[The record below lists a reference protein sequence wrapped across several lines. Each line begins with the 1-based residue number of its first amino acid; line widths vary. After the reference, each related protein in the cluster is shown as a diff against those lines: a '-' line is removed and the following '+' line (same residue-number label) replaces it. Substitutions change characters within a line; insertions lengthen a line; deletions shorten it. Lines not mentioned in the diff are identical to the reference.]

1 MYYQNNFNNFQQ
13 NLNENNDPPP
23 IKVEEDEKEYKG
35 GDKIVFALKRNLISK
50 YLIDFCKNKKN
61 KKLDEMLSDL
71 ITYKIYKN
79 SNEPFN
85 LRQIIFEKLEKMMI
99 EISCL
104 RNEEIRMEKTQKL
117 FLWYKGRIKAFE
129 DIRKIQEKSY
139 KEKDE
144 IDDLEIYNEKELK
157 KKSEKE
163 DIIMNEEEKNVK
175 ENLKHRNQDMLYK
188 DMLEDY
194 KVKQIKDSDITGNR
208 TKSNKE
214 LDSFPIKIDK
224 SLYKT
229 LSSSSFKNYSHI
241 GEITTFYSTKNGKNP
256 FTLKKKLGLEEQTY
270 YSLNKRRFPKLNRET
285 KFSYSYNRPTYDYN
299 TMIVENN
306 IVNCKLKNLK
316 EKRGKEEI
324 NEGLENFGMDK
335 AKFKENIIN
344 KYELKKIINMY
355 SNDNQFNSALLKK
368 YKLKRPIIK
377 KGIKLKKIGHKK
389 SIDDNFI
396 KNNEESKENFVIIRN
411 DSKRSFSQVIKKFNF
426 INEKP
431 KIDINQIKN
440 IDLNTNSIM
449 EKEKNEIKVIKIK
462 LKQTKDKIK
471 KEYMNIKENYSDIP
485 NDIVYNIFNKNPL
498 FKQKFLYDRLCGIKT
513 KKVEISNKDT
523 ERDESESEYHN
534 FYMSA
539 YDFSNLKKLENYEE
553 EKKKK
558 TRNNEKSII
567 EAFDSSKDDF
577 LNFRKTMSSWKKNNF
592 EKLYN
597 RIIKNKDKNEISNF
611 TPESK
616 YISFKRKI
624 NLKQEKHNSLEYALV
639 NPIENS
645 LYPRLYLPRNGSML
659 LTRKVKNEKKGKSKK
674 KEEIKYIFL
683 L

>member
-1 MYYQNNFNNFQQ
+1 MYYQNQFNNFQQ
-13 NLNENNDPPP
+13 NLNENDDPPP
-23 IKVEEDEKEYKG
+23 INNEEDEKEYKG
-35 GDKIVFALKRNLISK
+35 GDKIVFALKRNFISK
-50 YLIDFCKNKKN
+50 YLIEFCKNEKN

-71 ITYKIYKN
+71 ISYKIYKKT
-79 SNEPFN
+79 NEPFN

-99 EISCL
+99 ELSCL
-104 RNEEIRMEKTQKL
+104 RNEEIRMEKIIKL
-117 FLWYKGRIKAFE
+117 FLWYKERIKSFE

-144 IDDLEIYNEKELK
+144 IDDLEIYNERELK
-157 KKSEKE
+157 KKSQKE
-163 DIIMNEEEKNVK
+163 DIIINEEEKNVK
-175 ENLKHRNQDMLYK
+175 EDLKHRNKDILYK

-194 KVKQIKDSDITGNR
+194 KLKQIKDSYNADNR

-214 LDSFPIKIDK
+214 LDSFPKKNDK
-224 SLYKT
+224 ALYKT
-229 LSSSSFKNYSHI
+229 LSSSSYKNYSHM
-241 GEITTFYSTKNGKNP
+241 GEITTFYSTKNGKNA
-256 FTLKKKLGLEEQTY
+256 FTLKKKLGIVEQTY
-270 YSLNKRRFPKLNRET
+270 YSLNKRHFPKLNRET
-285 KFSYSYNRPTYDYN
+285 KFSYSYNRPPYDYN
-299 TMIVENN
+299 TMIIENN
-306 IVNCKLKNLK
+306 IINNKLKNLK

-324 NEGLENFGMDK
+324 NEGLDNFGMDK

-355 SNDNQFNSALLKK
+355 TNDNNFNSALLKK
-368 YKLKRPIIK
+368 YKLKKPIIK
-377 KGIKLKKIGHKK
+377 KEIKLKSISNKK
-389 SIDDNFI
+389 SIDDNLI
-396 KNNEESKENFVIIRN
+396 YNNEESKENFVKIRN
-411 DSKRSFSQVIKKFNF
+411 DSKRSFSQVIKKVN
-426 INEKP
+426 ILNEKS

-449 EKEKNEIKVIKIK
+449 EREKNEIKVIKIK

-471 KEYMNIKENYSDIP
+471 KKYINIKENYSNIP

-498 FKQKFLYDRLCGIKT
+498 FKQKFLYDRLCGIKA

-539 YDFSNLKKLENYEE
+539 YDFSNLKKLENYEV

-558 TRNNEKSII
+558 TRNNEKNII
-567 EAFDSSKDDF
+567 EAFDSSKDDY

-597 RIIKNKDKNEISNF
+597 RIIKNKDNNEISNF

-624 NLKQEKHNSLEYALV
+624 NIKQEKHNSLEYALV

-645 LYPRLYLPRNGSML
+645 LYPRLFLPRNGSML
-659 LTRKVKNEKKGKSKK
+659 LTRKAQNEKKGKSKK
-674 KEEIKYIFL
+674 KKK
-683 L
+683 